1 MTDEE
6 ELQMATSIRRWR
18 REQPMGQRRRQE
30 REIVPRAES
39 WEEKYDR
46 LWRSQGDLFASHAE
60 IVSQAVANKVDGRR
74 LAVGSRNAVP
84 GLL

>member
-6 ELQMATSIRRWR
+6 ELRMAASISRWR

-39 WEEKYDR
+39 WEDKYDR
-46 LWRSQGDLFASHAE
+46 MWRELPEQERFGTTFSAKFRR
-60 IVSQAVANKVDGRR
+60 QA
-74 LAVGSRNAVP
+74 
-84 GLL
+84 

>member
-46 LWRSQGDLFASHAE
+46 LWRELKPSERFGYTFSG
-60 IVSQAVANKVDGRR
+60 KFRR
-74 LAVGSRNAVP
+74 KT
-84 GLL
+84 